1 MTPALRPSE
10 VWKSIPWKKFQR
22 NVFRLQKR
30 IYRAKLRGDVRT
42 VHNLQRLLLRS
53 RSAQFLAV
61 RRVSQDNRGKK
72 TPGVDGIASLTP
84 KQRLIYARRLRD
96 LDRAADPVR
105 RTYLQKPDR
114 SGKRPLGIPTM
125 LQRAYQALV
134 KLALEPE
141 WEAVFEPN
149 SYGFRPGRSP
159 HDAIEAVFNFIRLKP
174 KFVLKADIEK
184 CFDKINHQ
192 ALLDKLFT
200 IQPIAKLVRGWLKAG
215 IVDQGQ
221 TLFPEE
227 GVPQGGVISPLL
239 MNIALHGLEE
249 DLGEAYPKG
258 QKPVVIRFA
267 DDVVILHHDLD
278 TLHQVK
284 EHAETWLGHMGLELN
299 PNKTRIAH
307 TLNEDEGQAGF
318 DFLGFNVRQYHV
330 GRYKTRTYRGQAGF
344 KTLIRPS
351 KEAQRRHLAHLKQV
365 ICDYRGSSQAGLI
378 GKLNPIIRGWANY
391 YKTCSAKEICN
402 QMSYQ
407 LYFKLRRWAAFRHPR
422 KWPNWCYHRYWQRID
437 GRIRFSDG
445 NNYLF
450 QYEET
455 KIRRHNKVI
464 GSKSPFDGDWL
475 YWAQRLQRHPLKPL
489 RVVKLLKW
497 QRGKC
502 EDCGSPFTTEDV
514 LEVHHLNGNHS
525 DNRYVNLSLLHGHC
539 HDIAHG
545 VRC

>member
-1 MTPALRPSE
+1 MTPVKPSE
-10 VWKSIPWKKFQR
+10 VWKSLPWKKLQR

-30 IYRAKLRGDVRT
+30 IYRAKKRGDVRT

-53 RSAQFLAV
+53 RSARFVAV

-72 TPGVDGIASLTP
+72 TPGVDGVASLTP
-84 KQRLIYARRLRD
+84 KQRLMYVHHLRN

-192 ALLDKLFT
+192 ALVDKLSS
-200 IQPIAKLVRGWLKAG
+200 IQPIAKLIRGWLKAG
-215 IVDQGQ
+215 IVDQSQ
-221 TLFPEE
+221 TLFPET

-249 DLGEAYPKG
+249 DLVKAYPKG
-258 QKPVVIRFA
+258 QKPAVIRFA
-267 DDVVILHHDLD
+267 DDVAILHHDLD
-278 TLHQVK
+278 RLHQIK
-284 EHAETWLGHMGLELN
+284 AQAETWLGQIGLQLN
-299 PNKTRIAH
+299 PSKTGITH
-307 TLNEDEGQAGF
+307 TLNENEGQAGF
-318 DFLGFNVRQYHV
+318 DFLGFTIRQHQV

-351 KEAQRRHLAHLKQV
+351 KKAQKRHLAHLKQV
-365 ICDYRGSSQAGLI
+365 IRDFRGSSQAGLI
-378 GKLNPIIRGWANY
+378 GELNPIIRGWANY
-391 YKTCSAKEICN
+391 YKTCVAKETFN
-402 QMSYQ
+402 RMSAQ

-422 KWPNWCYHRYWQRID
+422 KWSSWCYRRYWQRID

-445 NNYLF
+445 NHYLF

-455 KIRRHNKVI
+455 KIRRHTKVI
-464 GSKSPFDGDWL
+464 GSKSPFDGDWV
-475 YWAQRLQRHPLKPL
+475 YWAQRLQRDPLKPL
-489 RVVKLLKW
+489 RVVKLL
-497 QRGKC
+497 
-502 EDCGSPFTTEDV
+502 
-514 LEVHHLNGNHS
+514 
-525 DNRYVNLSLLHGHC
+525 NLS
-539 HDIAHG
+539 
-545 VRC
+545 